1 GVFAA
6 ESGTRRERRSPGLEP
21 CVVGPSPLVR
31 GPGGG
36 AWTGRSRPA
45 SCIGTPAACLRPIP
59 GEDKRRAVMVDES
72 CVFCRII
79 GGEETVSIVHEDDRT
94 IAFMDI
100 QPASPGHTL
109 VVSRDHYPTL
119 FETPDDLAAHCL
131 QVAKRIAPGIRRATG
146 ADAVNVF
153 SANGRAGGQDVAHFH
168 IHLIPVR
175 DGEEFALQLP
185 PADAP
190 IPSRSDLDVMAAR
203 ISRAIQDGSS
213 TNGR

>member
-1 GVFAA
+1 MG
-6 ESGTRRERRSPGLEP
+6 ESSKH
-21 CVVGPSPLVR
+21 
-31 GPGGG
+31 
-36 AWTGRSRPA
+36 
-45 SCIGTPAACLRPIP
+45 CI
-59 GEDKRRAVMVDES
+59 
-72 CVFCRII
+72 FC
-79 GGEETVSIVHEDDRT
+79 EIVHGAGEASICYEDARA

-109 VVSRDHYPTL
+109 VVSRDHYPSL

-146 ADAVNVF
+146 AGAVNVF

>member
-1 GVFAA
+1 
-6 ESGTRRERRSPGLEP
+6 
-21 CVVGPSPLVR
+21 
-31 GPGGG
+31 
-36 AWTGRSRPA
+36 
-45 SCIGTPAACLRPIP
+45 
-59 GEDKRRAVMVDES
+59 MVDES

-79 GGEETVSIVHEDDRT
+79 GGEETVSIVHEDDRA

-146 ADAVNVF
+146 AD
-153 SANGRAGGQDVAHFH
+153 GRAGGQDVAHFH